1 MGIRESYDG
10 FREYLGGTS
19 RNVREYAD
27 RFADGFILASEL
39 FTRVMRERD
48 SSLIKII
55 REYYGE
61 AKKNEENRIRR
72 KGHLREIKISRYSW
86 NAEAKAKADLY
97 NFLEETDGWTT
108 EDEKEADEELQ
119 KRKSHYVSK
128 KNDAIEVEYSEI
140 VLGTGDVMG
149 HLAEEHIHK
158 LTIREKWNLHKEK
171 VKLRKH
177 GKR

>member
-1 MGIRESYDG
+1 MGIKNSYDG
-10 FREYLGGTS
+10 FREYFGRTS
-19 RNVREYAD
+19 RNVREYAT
-27 RFADGFILASEL
+27 RFSEGFFVASEL

-48 SSLIKII
+48 SSLMKII
-55 REYYGE
+55 REYYGQ

-72 KGHLREIKISRYSW
+72 KGHLREVKTSRYSW
-86 NAEAKAKADLY
+86 NAEARAKADLY

-128 KNDAIEVEYSEI
+128 ETEAIDVECTDLMLD
-140 VLGTGDVMG
+140 VGDSVG
-149 HLAEEHIHK
+149 HLAEEHKHK
-158 LTIREKWNLHKEK
+158 LSIRDRWNLHKEK
-171 VKLRKH
+171 VELRKN